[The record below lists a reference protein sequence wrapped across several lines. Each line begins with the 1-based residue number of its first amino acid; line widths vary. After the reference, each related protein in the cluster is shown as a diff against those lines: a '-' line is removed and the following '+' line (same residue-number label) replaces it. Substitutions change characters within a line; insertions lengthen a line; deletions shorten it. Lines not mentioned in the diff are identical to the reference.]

1 MEYIL
6 LILPYMLKGLGT
18 TLIVFAITA
27 VVSIPLGFVLALARL
42 RGNKA
47 ISWIV
52 QTYILIMRG
61 TPLLLQLI
69 FIYLGLPL
77 VGITLDRLPASL
89 LAFIL
94 NYAAYFAE
102 IFRAGIESIPQGQ
115 YEAGRVLGLR
125 EHEIFLKVV
134 LPQVIKR
141 VIPPT
146 ANELMT
152 LVKDTSLVY
161 VVGMGDVLRA
171 AKIAAV
177 RDVTLI
183 PLGLAGVLY
192 LIVIGILTMLLKK
205 AETKLSYY
213 R

>member
-6 LILPYMLKGLGT
+6 LILPYMLEGLGT

-42 RGNKA
+42 RGKKA

-77 VGITLDRLPASL
+77 VGITLDRLPALL

>member
-18 TLIVFAITA
+18 TLVVFAVTA
-27 VVSIPLGFVLALARL
+27 IVSIPLGFVLALARL

-47 ISWIV
+47 LSRVV

-115 YEAGRVLGLR
+115 YEAGRVLGLK

-134 LPQVIKR
+134 LPQVVKR

-205 AETKLSYY
+205 AETRLSYY

>member
-6 LILPYMLKGLGT
+6 LILPYMLEGLGT
-18 TLIVFAITA
+18 TLVVFAVTA
-27 VVSIPLGFVLALARL
+27 IVSIPLGFVLALARL

-47 ISWIV
+47 LSWVV

-115 YEAGRVLGLR
+115 YEAGRVLGLK

-134 LPQVIKR
+134 LPQVVKR

-205 AETKLSYY
+205 AETRLSYY

>member
-6 LILPYMLKGLGT
+6 LILPYMLEGLGT

>member
-6 LILPYMLKGLGT
+6 LILPYMLEGLGT

-27 VVSIPLGFVLALARL
+27 IVSIPLGFVLALGRL

-115 YEAGRVLGLR
+115 YEAGRVLGLK

-134 LPQVIKR
+134 LPQVVKR

>member
-27 VVSIPLGFVLALARL
+27 IVSIPLGFVLALARL

-47 ISWIV
+47 LSRAV

-115 YEAGRVLGLR
+115 YEAGRVLGLK

-134 LPQVIKR
+134 LPQVVKR

-152 LVKDTSLVY
+152 LVQ
-161 VVGMGDVLRA
+161 GHFPCICCRQWAM
-171 AKIAAV
+171 
-177 RDVTLI
+177 
-183 PLGLAGVLY
+183 Y
-192 LIVIGILTMLLKK
+192 L
-205 AETKLSYY
+205 EPP

>member
-47 ISWIV
+47 ISWVV

>member
-6 LILPYMLKGLGT
+6 LILPYMLEGLGT
-18 TLIVFAITA
+18 TLVVFAVTA
-27 VVSIPLGFVLALARL
+27 IASIPLGFVLALARL

-47 ISWIV
+47 LSWVV

-94 NYAAYFAE
+94 NHAAYFAE

-115 YEAGRVLGLR
+115 YEAGRVLGLK

-134 LPQVIKR
+134 LPQVVKR

-146 ANELMT
+146 SNELMT

-205 AETKLSYY
+205 AETRLSYY

>member
-6 LILPYMLKGLGT
+6 LILPYMLEGLGT

-47 ISWIV
+47 ISWVV

>member
-6 LILPYMLKGLGT
+6 LILPYMLEGLGT
-18 TLIVFAITA
+18 TLVVFAVTA

>member
-6 LILPYMLKGLGT
+6 LILPYMLEGLGT

-27 VVSIPLGFVLALARL
+27 IVSIPLGFVLAIARL

-115 YEAGRVLGLR
+115 YEAGRVLGLK

-134 LPQVIKR
+134 LPQVVKR

>member
-6 LILPYMLKGLGT
+6 LILPYMLEGLGT
-18 TLIVFAITA
+18 TLVVFAVTA
-27 VVSIPLGFVLALARL
+27 IASIPLGFVLALARL

-47 ISWIV
+47 LSWVV

-115 YEAGRVLGLR
+115 YEAGRVLGLK

-134 LPQVIKR
+134 LPQVVKR

-205 AETKLSYY
+205 AETRLSYY

>member
-6 LILPYMLKGLGT
+6 LILPYMLEGLGT
-18 TLIVFAITA
+18 TLIVFAVTA

>member
-6 LILPYMLKGLGT
+6 LILPYMLEGLGT

-27 VVSIPLGFVLALARL
+27 IVSIPLGFFLAIARL
-42 RGNKA
+42 RGSKA
-47 ISWIV
+47 LSWIV

-115 YEAGRVLGLR
+115 YEAGRVLGLK

-134 LPQVIKR
+134 LPQVVKR

-192 LIVIGILTMLLKK
+192 LIVIGILTMLFKR

>member
-27 VVSIPLGFVLALARL
+27 IVSIPLGFVLALARL

-47 ISWIV
+47 LSRAV

-115 YEAGRVLGLR
+115 YEAGRVLGLK

-134 LPQVIKR
+134 LPQVVKR

-205 AETKLSYY
+205 AETRLSYY

>member
-6 LILPYMLKGLGT
+6 LILPYMLEGLGT
-18 TLIVFAITA
+18 TLIVFAVTA
-27 VVSIPLGFVLALARL
+27 IVSIPLGFVLALARL

-47 ISWIV
+47 LSWVV

-115 YEAGRVLGLR
+115 YEAGRVLGLK

-134 LPQVIKR
+134 LPQVVKR

-205 AETKLSYY
+205 AETRLSYY

>member
-1 MEYIL
+1 
-6 LILPYMLKGLGT
+6 
-18 TLIVFAITA
+18 
-27 VVSIPLGFVLALARL
+27 
-42 RGNKA
+42 
-47 ISWIV
+47 
-52 QTYILIMRG
+52 
-61 TPLLLQLI
+61 
-69 FIYLGLPL
+69 
-77 VGITLDRLPASL
+77 
-89 LAFIL
+89 
-94 NYAAYFAE
+94 
-102 IFRAGIESIPQGQ
+102 
-115 YEAGRVLGLR
+115 VLGLK

-134 LPQVIKR
+134 LPQVVKR

-205 AETKLSYY
+205 AETRLSYY

>member
-6 LILPYMLKGLGT
+6 LILPYMLEGLGT
-18 TLIVFAITA
+18 TLVVFAVTA
-27 VVSIPLGFVLALARL
+27 IASIPLGFVLALARL

-47 ISWIV
+47 LSWVV

-115 YEAGRVLGLR
+115 YEAGRVLGLK
-125 EHEIFLKVV
+125 EHEIFLEVV
-134 LPQVIKR
+134 LPQVVKR

-205 AETKLSYY
+205 AETRLSYY